1 MNIDQY
7 IRSKEKFKL
16 MPYMTIYTAIM
27 ELINDGYIK
36 RTAFVKEDESVVED
50 AQSKSQGKI
59 RW

>member
-16 MPYMTIYTAIM
+16 MPYMTIYAAIM
-27 ELINDGYIK
+27 ELINDGYIE
-36 RTAFVKEDESVVED
+36 RTAFVKEDESVVEA
-50 AQSKSQGKI
+50 AQSKSKGEI